1 MEVLLSDLSE
11 HRLDAVLSDT
21 SIRAQQQ
28 EIFDNHLIAKAP
40 IVFAAAPSLARKH
53 PTVPKDLNGAPL
65 ILPSSPS
72 RLYQEILDRLADW
85 KVKPLII
92 ADIQDVELARRMA
105 VSGLG
110 VVPLNAH
117 TYQMSL
123 PKGGLVRLPTTRPLG
138 LYESVY
144 LVTKK
149 RAYPNPSVENLLRA
163 MLKKSL
169 FQG

>member
-1 MEVLLSDLSE
+1 MQALLSDLRE

-21 SIRAQQQ
+21 SIRAQEQ

-40 IVFAAAPSLARKH
+40 IVFAAAPALARKH
-53 PTVPKDLNGAPL
+53 PNIPKDLQGAPL

-110 VVPLNAH
+110 VVPLNGH
-117 TYQMSL
+117 TFKMSL
-123 PKGGLVRLPTTRPLG
+123 PKGGLVRLRTSRSLE

-149 RAYPNPSVENLLRA
+149 RAYPNPAVNNLVRA

-169 FQG
+169 FQQ